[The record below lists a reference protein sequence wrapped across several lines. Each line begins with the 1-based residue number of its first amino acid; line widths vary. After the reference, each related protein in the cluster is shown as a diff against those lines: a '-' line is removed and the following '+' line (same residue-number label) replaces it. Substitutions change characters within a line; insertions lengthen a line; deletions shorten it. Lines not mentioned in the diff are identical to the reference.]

1 MNGAM
6 IDGWYWSGD
15 GLRLHWREGP
25 MVAGVPAAIANDRP
39 VLLCL
44 PGLTR
49 TARDFDA
56 LAQRLAGCWRVVA
69 VDLRGRGDSA
79 WPKDSLSY
87 VSLTYLGDLRLL
99 IETAGIG
106 RFVVLGS
113 SLGGALALQ
122 LTTAYRDAMAGVI
135 LNDFGPMI
143 EPEGLARL
151 RGNVGRQANWPTFV
165 HAARDLGQRHQAI
178 YPGWGLADWLGFAHN
193 LCRVGPSGRIIF
205 DYDARIAEP
214 FRLPNGDAGVDLWQA
229 FGSLAGLPV
238 LSLRAERSDV
248 LTSATQ
254 ARMQAALPEMT
265 VVQVPGVGHAP
276 TLAEPVAMAAID
288 RFLEKL
294 SGGE

>member
-1 MNGAM
+1 MTGAM

-25 MVAGVPAAIANDRP
+25 VVTGGAADRP

-56 LAQRLAGCWRVVA
+56 LAQRLAGRWRVVA

-79 WPKDSLSY
+79 WPRDSLSY
-87 VSLTYLGDLRLL
+87 VPLTYLGDLRLL
-99 IETAGIG
+99 IETAGIK
-106 RFVVLGS
+106 RFVALGS

-122 LTTAYRDAMAGVI
+122 LTTAHRDAMAGVI
-135 LNDFGPMI
+135 LNDFGPAI
-143 EPEGLARL
+143 EADGLARL
-151 RGNVGRQANWPTFV
+151 RGNVGRQANWPTWV
-165 HAARDLGQRHQAI
+165 HAARDLGQRHEAL
-178 YPGWGLADWLGFAHN
+178 YPGWGLGDWLGFAHN
-193 LCRVGPSGRIIF
+193 LCRVGPSGRIVF

-229 FGSLAGLPV
+229 FGALAGLPV

-248 LTSATQ
+248 LTPATQ

-265 VVQVPGVGHAP
+265 VVEVPGVGHAP

-288 RFLEKL
+288 RFLDDL
-294 SGGE
+294 SAGE